1 MSTQL
6 YIRQLT
12 YETLHLCDKYKL
24 SDDIPQKLT
33 ETDEVRWLVWG
44 LWCLMPLST
53 IFQLYC
59 GGHFIGGENQRKP
72 PTCCKSLKN
81 FIT

>member
-1 MSTQL
+1 VLQKGQKVSSGAPEGS
-6 YIRQLT
+6 RQLT

-33 ETDEVRWLVWG
+33 EIDEVKWLVWG

-59 GGHFIGGENQRKP
+59 GGHFIGV
-72 PTCCKSLKN
+72 
-81 FIT
+81 IVW